1 MEAETGVHQ
10 ETISRY
16 DAERRANA
24 DKVLLR
30 SAPPVAR
37 GQPLSYRFFVSPA
50 GLGFEDQSEVLPDQD
65 LRCRSTLTMRT
76 WGLMR
81 TSTPKSETKR
91 TQLLPILRITSIG
104 PWNLVPRSRS
114 EPVNEFETPGGW
126 GLLSDVG

>member
-37 GQPLSYRFFVSPA
+37 GQPLSYRFFVIRGSVRSPA
-50 GLGFEDQSEVLPDQD
+50 GSGFEMQINSYHAY
-65 LRCRSTLTMRT
+65 M
-76 WGLMR
+76 GLDA
-81 TSTPKSETKR
+81 
-91 TQLLPILRITSIG
+91 
-104 PWNLVPRSRS
+104 
-114 EPVNEFETPGGW
+114 
-126 GLLSDVG
+126 DVYTEE